1 LEGWLK
7 AVFVDV
13 VTDADATEVM
23 MTIDVMGGSAFYR
36 LELRQEGRTSLCL
49 SMMEKSKLLSRC

>member
-1 LEGWLK
+1 MK

-23 MTIDVMGGSAFYR
+23 MAIDVMGGATFR
-36 LELRQEGRTSLCL
+36 LELRQEVS
-49 SMMEKSKLLSRC
+49 